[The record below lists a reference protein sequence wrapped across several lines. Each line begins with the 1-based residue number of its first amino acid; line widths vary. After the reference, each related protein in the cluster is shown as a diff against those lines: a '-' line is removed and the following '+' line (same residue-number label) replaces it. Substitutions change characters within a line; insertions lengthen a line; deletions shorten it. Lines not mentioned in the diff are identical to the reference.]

1 MDEEQIRG
9 LASLG
14 PLAIVRGVLTVSDQ
28 PGPGHR
34 YDWAKLDATALTKAE
49 VTERLTPPA
58 NLVRWN

>member
-28 PGPGHR
+28 PGPG
-34 YDWAKLDATALTKAE
+34 T
-49 VTERLTPPA
+49 VTTGPSPMQR
-58 NLVRWN
+58 R